1 MDSLKVY
8 LNDIQVA
15 RLTDVDGAMSLTYDP
30 DYATDSQNEPLSHT
44 LPLGTDNS
52 ILW

>member
-15 RLTDVDGAMSLTYDP
+15 RLTDVDGAMSLAYDP
-30 DYATDSQNEPLSHT
+30 SYAANPRNEPLSHT
-44 LPLGTDNS
+44 LPLRTDNS